1 MQALDKFCQ
10 HVRLHSLCIP
20 QGRGA
25 DDFEG
30 GSQFFWKGTRG
41 DVEIFYNR
49 KGGGCQFFY
58 LILVYNEKAMVI
70 VFFF

>member
-1 MQALDKFCQ
+1 MCCVL
-10 HVRLHSLCIP
+10 RLHSLCIP
-20 QGRGA
+20 QGGA

-41 DVEIFYNR
+41 DVKIFHNR
-49 KGGGCQFFY
+49 KGGGGCQFFSF
-58 LILVYNEKAMVI
+58 ILVYNEKATVI